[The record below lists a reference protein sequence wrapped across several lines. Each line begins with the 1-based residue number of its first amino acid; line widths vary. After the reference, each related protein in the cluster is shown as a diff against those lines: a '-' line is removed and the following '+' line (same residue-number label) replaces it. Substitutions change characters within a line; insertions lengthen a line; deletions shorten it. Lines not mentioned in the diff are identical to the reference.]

1 MFFSALNRLAA
12 LLCLLAAMTAAGA
25 HELPDNRATLVLR
38 DGTHLSMTLFVD
50 YAKALQQAL
59 APKKNRQEFLMLY
72 AAMAPRQFEEE
83 LGRVQAR
90 FEAAVRVAL
99 PSGGQAALQRW
110 SWPGA
115 LAVQQSI
122 REQLM
127 RTMVAEREHEHA
139 SLSEIRAEA
148 QLQGDVRSMRMQF
161 PPEFGRVMVVSYRP
175 NQVWVE
181 AGKGDIR
188 F

>member
-1 MFFSALNRLAA
+1 MFFFALKRLAA
-12 LLCLLAAMTAAGA
+12 WLCLLAAMDAALA

-50 YAKALQQAL
+50 YAQAL
-59 APKKNRQEFLMLY
+59 HRTLAPQKKRQEFLMLY
-72 AAMAPRQFEEE
+72 AAMNPRQFEEE
-83 LGRVQAR
+83 LVRVQAK
-90 FEAAVRVAL
+90 FEAAMRVAL
-99 PSGGQAALQRW
+99 PSGSEVKLARW
-110 SWPGA
+110 NWPGA
-115 LAVQQSI
+115 LVVQQSL

-127 RTMVAEREHEHA
+127 QAMVAERDHQHT

-148 QLQGDVRSMRMQF
+148 HLPGEVRSMRVQF
-161 PPEFGRVMVVSYRP
+161 PAELGKVMVVSYRP

-181 AGKGDIR
+181 AGKGEVR